1 MKLYRMEEANL
12 RLNQD
17 AEQFA
22 AWAESVYDKQ
32 IEQTAKQITRTA
44 KERPVILISG
54 PSGSAKTSTALRLE
68 QLLDNWGLET
78 HTISMDNYFKGN
90 AEEGTPVDEDGNL
103 DLESPQRL
111 DITLL
116 NQHLYQIARCE
127 PVEIPSFDFSAQRRI
142 ESATPLHRRPGE
154 LVILE
159 GIHAL
164 NPDVTGKSA
173 DFSTGIYVSVRTRVM
188 DSSGALLHPE
198 KIRLLRRLLRD
209 SLYRGQSFLNTIT
222 RLKSVSRGE
231 NLYIMPHKHRAQ
243 LSIDTFLPYELAV
256 YRDELLIGL
265 EELGRSRLAQYGV
278 TDVLD
283 FLRQSSAFPKEA
295 VPPHSILREF
305 IGEAG
310 L

>member
-90 AEEGTPVDEDGNL
+90 AEEGMPVDEDGNL

-164 NPDVTGKSA
+164 NPDVTGESA

-188 DSSGALLHPE
+188 DPSGALLHPE

-209 SLYRGQSFLNTIT
+209 SLYRGQNFLDTIA

-256 YRDELLIGL
+256 YRDELLPGL
-265 EELGRSRLAQYGV
+265 EALDRSCLAQYGV

-283 FLRQSSAFPKEA
+283 FLRQSSVFPKEA